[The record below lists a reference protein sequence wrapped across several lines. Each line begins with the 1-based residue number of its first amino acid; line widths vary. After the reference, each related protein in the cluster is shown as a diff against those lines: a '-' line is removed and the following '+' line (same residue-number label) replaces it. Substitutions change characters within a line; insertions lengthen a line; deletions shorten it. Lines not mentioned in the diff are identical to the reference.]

1 MNHPVSVGNMG
12 ALLLLKFCL
21 FTPCALD
28 LTPNGWIL
36 VTINGGKAVKAL
48 GVKTGDFIR
57 LWK

>member
-1 MNHPVSVGNMG
+1 MG
-12 ALLLLKFCL
+12 ALLWLKFCL
-21 FTPCALD
+21 STPCALD

-36 VTINGGKAVKAL
+36 ATIDGEKAAKAL

>member
-1 MNHPVSVGNMG
+1 MG